1 MTEQT
6 EPAPLTFKLIVGA
19 AALYLGVR
27 LVQGVGWLVDLLR

>member
-27 LVQGVGWLVDLLR
+27 LAQGVGWLVDLLR